1 MVATIGSFDGVHR
14 GHLCLLKQVR
24 DIADERGI
32 KAAAVT
38 FTSSPKRVLGGKD
51 VAQLNGLRERLLLL
65 QRSGVD
71 EIHLL
76 DFTHD
81 MAKMTAYDFMRQ
93 VLKEKFGVEV
103 LVIGYDHRFGC
114 NRTDG
119 FDDYVRYGK
128 ELGIEVVRG
137 EACMAGDAPVSST
150 RIRQCL
156 AEGKVSDAAQLLG
169 YNYKLCG
176 KVVDGYKVGR
186 KLGFPT
192 ANIDVRRDNKL
203 LPADG
208 VYAVCCRLAEEY
220 PATTDSNLASTNEQW
235 IGMLNIGHRPTINN
249 GTERSIEVHILDFEG
264 DLYGKSLCIEFVER
278 LREERSFE
286 NLEELT
292 SQLAADRE
300 KVKNMF
306 PSTHNS

>member
-14 GHLCLLKQVR
+14 GHMCLLKQVR
-24 DIADERGI
+24 DIADERGVM
-32 KAAAVT
+32 AAAVT
-38 FTSSPKRVLGGKD
+38 FVSSPKRVLGGHD
-51 VAQLNGLRERLLLL
+51 VAQLNGLRERLKLL
-65 QRSGVD
+65 QKSGVD
-71 EIHLL
+71 EVQLL
-76 DFTHD
+76 NFTRE
-81 MAKMTAYDFMRQ
+81 MAKMTAYDFMEQ
-93 VLKEKFGVEV
+93 VLKKQLGVEV
-103 LVIGYDHRFGC
+103 LVVGYDHRFGC
-114 NRTDG
+114 SRTDG

-156 AEGKVSDAAQLLG
+156 TEGRVSDAAQLLG
-169 YNYKLCG
+169 YNYRLCG

-192 ANIDVRRDNKL
+192 ANINVGHDDKL
-203 LPADG
+203 IPADG
-208 VYAVCCRLAEEY
+208 VYAVYCQLVAEY
-220 PATTDSNLASTNEQW
+220 AGAPDYDFATADDRW
-235 IGMLNIGHRPTINN
+235 VGMLNIGHRPTVNN

-278 LREERSFE
+278 LREEQSFG

-300 KVKNMF
+300 KVRDMF
-306 PSTHNS
+306 PKTHNS